1 MPPKGRRGPSGPWG
15 RLKPVVQDPL
25 ESMGLP
31 SKGDNRLL
39 DFSAQE
45 KYYTK
50 IMERYMGFC
59 SDAGKPDELLRRFS
73 ALEIGESAR
82 PSTSSAS
89 TAASSTAPPSPS
101 LSLLQSPA
109 NTKGLS
115 DVMMALR
122 KLREGIVASKRVD
135 DFAVQAYLFCV
146 RLSVLVKHPES
157 YHPAILYLLS
167 TLHPQQPLTSVEL
180 REVVAYLVLDA
191 ACRRG
196 QMSEAYSIRREYR
209 LQDAKVDAV
218 LDALAHD
225 NYVRFRKL
233 KQSVDGHRA
242 RIMDWA
248 EREMRMQ
255 TLKALGRAYLSI
267 DLGFLESVTGSKWDD
282 LKNNDGVGWELDGN
296 KVVIKKV
303 RARSD
308 EQTVEIIVKG
318 ENLIAHRKVLIEH
331 CEYFARCLKEPWVEG
346 HNGTITFDDIEPRY
360 LALFIG
366 VAYSHSS
373 IVPLAPPVSSPNP
386 QAKRARTPLQDF
398 VEVYKLC
405 DRFVSPKMADYIV
418 KCIHT
423 SIGDGHRALYRCPS
437 DEGQQKELMRE
448 FADGFEA
455 LEIMHPVQK
464 EIGKKMIYYFCEG
477 VSYSVWD
484 KTMEEVVS
492 DRPRFISDVSRGF
505 ASKLGVME
513 ATKRAMKRKELS
525 GP

>member
-25 ESMGLP
+25 ESIGLP

-39 DFSAQE
+39 EFGTQE

-73 ALEIGESAR
+73 ALEIGESAG
-82 PSTSSAS
+82 PSASPTSTAS
-89 TAASSTAPPSPS
+89 TASSGAPPSHS

-115 DVMMALR
+115 DAMMALR

-180 REVVAYLVLDA
+180 QEVVAYLVLDA

-196 QMSEAYSIRREYR
+196 QMSEAYSIRRQYGLR
-209 LQDAKVDAV
+209 DAKVDAV

-225 NYVRFRKL
+225 NYVRFRRL

-248 EREMRMQ
+248 EGEVRMQ

-282 LKNNDGVGWELDGN
+282 LKSIDGVGWELEGN
-296 KVVIKKV
+296 RVVIKKV
-303 RARSD
+303 RA
-308 EQTVEIIVKG
+308 K
-318 ENLIAHRKVLIEH
+318 
-331 CEYFARCLKEPWVEG
+331 
-346 HNGTITFDDIEPRY
+346 
-360 LALFIG
+360 
-366 VAYSHSS
+366 
-373 IVPLAPPVSSPNP
+373 
-386 QAKRARTPLQDF
+386 
-398 VEVYKLC
+398 
-405 DRFVSPKMADYIV
+405 
-418 KCIHT
+418 
-423 SIGDGHRALYRCPS
+423 
-437 DEGQQKELMRE
+437 
-448 FADGFEA
+448 
-455 LEIMHPVQK
+455 
-464 EIGKKMIYYFCEG
+464 
-477 VSYSVWD
+477 
-484 KTMEEVVS
+484 
-492 DRPRFISDVSRGF
+492 
-505 ASKLGVME
+505 
-513 ATKRAMKRKELS
+513 
-525 GP
+525 

>member
-25 ESMGLP
+25 ESIGLP

-39 DFSAQE
+39 EFGTQE

-73 ALEIGESAR
+73 ALEIGESAG
-82 PSTSSAS
+82 PSASPTSTAS
-89 TAASSTAPPSPS
+89 TASSGAPPSPS

-157 YHPAILYLLS
+157 YHPAILYLLRA
-167 TLHPQQPLTSVEL
+167 LHPQQPLTSVEL
-180 REVVAYLVLDA
+180 QEVVAYLVLDA

-209 LQDAKVDAV
+209 LRDAKVDAV

-225 NYVRFRKL
+225 NYVRFRRL

-248 EREMRMQ
+248 EGEVRMQ

-267 DLGFLESVTGSKWDD
+267 DLGFLESVTGAKWDD
-282 LKNNDGVGWELDGN
+282 LKSNDGVGWELEGN
-296 KVVIKKV
+296 KVVIKKI
-303 RARSD
+303 RASTH
-308 EQTVEIIVKG
+308 TVVATKLASFRVSLTYG
-318 ENLIAHRKVLIEH
+318 ESERMQCRLGSK
-331 CEYFARCLKEPWVEG
+331 
-346 HNGTITFDDIEPRY
+346 PRDQR
-360 LALFIG
+360 L
-366 VAYSHSS
+366 
-373 IVPLAPPVSSPNP
+373 
-386 QAKRARTPLQDF
+386 
-398 VEVYKLC
+398 
-405 DRFVSPKMADYIV
+405 
-418 KCIHT
+418 
-423 SIGDGHRALYRCPS
+423 
-437 DEGQQKELMRE
+437 
-448 FADGFEA
+448 
-455 LEIMHPVQK
+455 
-464 EIGKKMIYYFCEG
+464 
-477 VSYSVWD
+477 
-484 KTMEEVVS
+484 
-492 DRPRFISDVSRGF
+492 VSRNSAAFLGGE
-505 ASKLGVME
+505 KLLQLPEVLGHSFYTCPE
-513 ATKRAMKRKELS
+513 INNGLDDEPYQTPDLLPFKQIPSSTL
-525 GP
+525 PNLYIT